1 MASYLT
7 QQDINDYGYDVLDL
21 AQRAA
26 MHAMTPELQRIDY
39 QNAELRQQIAEDR
52 RRGLY
57 QTLDAQM
64 PDWRQIDDSPQ
75 WRQWLLFSDPLNGRP
90 RQALLNDA
98 IAKNNAARVL
108 SFFRGYLAE
117 TPAAGRT
124 SQWTPPAAAGRD
136 KPVYRRADIT
146 AAHHAYMKGAYK
158 GREAEYEAL
167 QADFVAAGREG
178 RISDLPVAK
187 GKAPHG

>member
-1 MASYLT
+1 MANYLT
-7 QQDINDYGYDVLDL
+7 QRDVDDYGHEVLDL

-26 MHAMTPELQRIDY
+26 MHAMTPELQRIDH

-64 PDWRQIDDSPQ
+64 PNWKEIDNDPG

-108 SFFRGYLAE
+108 
-117 TPAAGRT
+117 
-124 SQWTPPAAAGRD
+124 
-136 KPVYRRADIT
+136 
-146 AAHHAYMKGAYK
+146 
-158 GREAEYEAL
+158 
-167 QADFVAAGREG
+167 
-178 RISDLPVAK
+178 
-187 GKAPHG
+187 